1 MNTPNTIHPQ
11 RLIFAQNMRKI
22 RRFKDI
28 SQEALALNANVS
40 RTYISEIERGE
51 RAVSIDVMGKIADTL
66 GVELF
71 ELLKE
76 NLPVELLQ

>member
-1 MNTPNTIHPQ
+1 MNTTNTTHPK
-11 RLIFAQNMRKI
+11 RLLFAQNMRKI
-22 RRFKDI
+22 RRLKDI
-28 SQEALALNANVS
+28 SQEVLALNAGVS
-40 RTYISEIERGE
+40 HTYISEIERGE
-51 RAVSIDVMGKIADTL
+51 RVVSIDVMGKIADTL